1 MDDPAGKCKP
11 LHGFGCPEFSAS
23 FYFTVVG
30 AHPRS
35 RSLSWSVRIR
45 SLRIMAIG
53 GPILSYKYLT
63 FKWSVKRCQRAFFVA
78 EVFCDCVVVWW
89 SGVLDSVCALVG
101 TALFNTTMRDW
112 TVTTPAPAPTPR
124 LCPSKL
130 WRNTFPAC
138 VALRIVF
145 RHSLSSSQFDFQE
158 MTLAVF

>member
-1 MDDPAGKCKP
+1 MQATARLLVPGILGVLLLHRRWCAPSIP
-11 LHGFGCPEFSAS
+11 LPL
-23 FYFTVVG
+23 VV
-30 AHPRS
+30 RENS
-35 RSLSWSVRIR
+35 RR

-53 GPILSYKYLT
+53 RPILSYKYLT

-145 RHSLSSSQFDFQE
+145 RHSLSSSQFDFQD